1 MLHKETITPTTL
13 ELLSRL
19 MSDERLTGFSLV
31 EGTALALQIGH
42 RISVDLDLFS
52 IHTFDENELRTHLE
66 REYNMTTE
74 FIARETLKGAVGEVQ
89 LDCIAH
95 KYEWVDVPLVAE
107 SIRLAS
113 LKDIAAMKLN
123 AIAGNGTRLKDFID
137 LAYLSAYFSFNE
149 MLGFYE
155 QKYHASTLMPMK
167 AITFFDEINH
177 EEPVRMLGNS
187 YSWKNIAKRL
197 LNMQKHSSKRFE
209 SYP

>member
-13 ELLSRL
+13 EILSRL

-31 EGTALALQIGH
+31 GGTALALQIGH

-52 IHTFDENELRTHLE
+52 IQTFDENELRTHLE

-123 AIAGNGTRLKDFID
+123 AIAGSGTRLKDFID